1 MSQIPFS
8 GRDYVSCSFL
18 SKWLVVKNFLPPIK
32 LSRQDPATKWR
43 WQTLPLLLAVFI
55 FTFFVLTGHSWAANG
70 ESDKACE
77 LGSLFVEA
85 PSWSQ
90 QGNTIKLILSRP
102 GKDFRAKTIEVYF
115 ERLSAET
122 NSQDTTKENAGNLSS
137 KNKKVK
143 TLENKE
149 DNPPENGV
157 NYPPE
162 NKEQTATDSDQ
173 NPQKKPQQC
182 SPKDRE
188 KAFLVKN
195 DWEKAFL
202 VKVLKFE
209 EASVTL
215 QVVVPVWPSKT
226 EFDNPLAPVMA
237 KPTVTIYAVAK
248 ESETI
253 VFAAK
258 ADYLVTG
265 SLGPMIVGII
275 ALILAGGLPAVF
287 ISKREQ
293 KPFKTSFLYIWE
305 GKTGK
310 ASLSNFQIWLWTVIV
325 FSLAVYLWWAT
336 GELFSFRGDVLW
348 LLGIAGAGSVG
359 ARATA
364 ALRQEPGRLK
374 AEEKEIAVKKDE
386 ANFGDLITTG
396 GKFDL
401 FKFQMLVFTL
411 FTAGY
416 VVVEVVT
423 SLEFPVIPEGL
434 FYLLG
439 ISNGSYVAAKAI
451 KPNPFANFPAAQAE
465 LEALEI
471 RLAEETKR
479 EEELDNQIKNK
490 EKLKTA
496 SANTLSKLQTDL
508 KEANASDS
516 ENPILITSL
525 TTQIEKEQEN
535 LQRLDEGLA
544 KLGAEK
550 TDLVAKIEKL
560 NQEKT
565 AADKRYKSA
574 EKAVE
579 NFVKN

>member
-1 MSQIPFS
+1 M
-8 GRDYVSCSFL
+8 
-18 SKWLVVKNFLPPIK
+18 
-32 LSRQDPATKWR
+32 
-43 WQTLPLLLAVFI
+43 
-55 FTFFVLTGHSWAANG
+55 
-70 ESDKACE
+70 
-77 LGSLFVEA
+77 
-85 PSWSQ
+85 
-90 QGNTIKLILSRP
+90 
-102 GKDFRAKTIEVYF
+102 
-115 ERLSAET
+115 
-122 NSQDTTKENAGNLSS
+122 
-137 KNKKVK
+137 
-143 TLENKE
+143 
-149 DNPPENGV
+149 
-157 NYPPE
+157 
-162 NKEQTATDSDQ
+162 
-173 NPQKKPQQC
+173 
-182 SPKDRE
+182 
-188 KAFLVKN
+188 
-195 DWEKAFL
+195 
-202 VKVLKFE
+202 
-209 EASVTL
+209 
-215 QVVVPVWPSKT
+215 
-226 EFDNPLAPVMA
+226 
-237 KPTVTIYAVAK
+237 
-248 ESETI
+248 
-253 VFAAK
+253 
-258 ADYLVTG
+258 
-265 SLGPMIVGII
+265 
-275 ALILAGGLPAVF
+275 
-287 ISKREQ
+287 
-293 KPFKTSFLYIWE
+293 
-305 GKTGK
+305 
-310 ASLSNFQIWLWTVIV
+310 IV